1 VSNPAAVSAITAAA
15 LAFESTLAKLTS
27 ACPNPGAGPSPSEE
41 EWKAITKIV
50 ARLHRQCTGALV
62 DAGLADDEDFE
73 RSTEIEALRSR
84 VFGELGLRCQG
95 VGET

>member
-1 VSNPAAVSAITAAA
+1 MSNPAAVSAITAAA

-41 EWKAITKIV
+41 EWKEITKIV

-73 RSTEIEALRSR
+73 RSTEINTQTEAAWRFAEDTAR
-84 VFGELGLRCQG
+84 A
-95 VGET
+95 TT